1 MLGAPEST
9 AYDLRF
15 RVFDMPVRVHPL
27 FWLVMALIS
36 GQRDNLGLIVTFIA
50 AAFVSVLVHECG
62 HGLMARSFG
71 DSPAILL
78 YGMGGLCFT
87 GERSHYPRR
96 RLAVLACGPGAGFLL
111 FGVTVIA
118 GRLFFGIDPRDSLA
132 AVGLGH
138 RVGGG
143 GGFPSRLV
151 EEFYL
156 YLLFINLWWGLLNL
170 LPIWPLDG
178 GQMTSVLLGMVSP
191 AQGARWTHIVSLLT
205 ASLLAMWVFQ
215 RENLFMALWFI
226 MFAMVNFQA
235 LQSMHATARYGN
247 PSPDDADWWKR

>member
-15 RVFDMPVRVHPL
+15 RVLDMPVRVHPL

-36 GQRDNLGLIVTFIA
+36 GQGEDIGLIVTFIA

-87 GERSHYPRR
+87 GESSHHPRQ

-111 FGVTVIA
+111 FG
-118 GRLFFGIDPRDSLA
+118 L
-132 AVGLGH
+132 
-138 RVGGG
+138 
-143 GGFPSRLV
+143 
-151 EEFYL
+151 
-156 YLLFINLWWGLLNL
+156 
-170 LPIWPLDG
+170 
-178 GQMTSVLLGMVSP
+178 
-191 AQGARWTHIVSLLT
+191 
-205 ASLLAMWVFQ
+205 
-215 RENLFMALWFI
+215 
-226 MFAMVNFQA
+226 
-235 LQSMHATARYGN
+235 
-247 PSPDDADWWKR
+247 